1 MDVDSAATSSTPA
14 PAPTPA
20 PAKAKKEP
28 TEIGAE
34 VDVYFRLLVTLVLID
49 TKQLDQVSR
58 RLPTHR
64 DSCCF
69 GCLVQA
75 ALASCAIQ
83 RCQSSK
89 LWLTFVLCSPLSLSG
104 CHALAI
110 YG

>member
-58 RLPTHR
+58 RPLRR
-64 DSCCF
+64 DPCCF
-69 GCLVQA
+69 SCQFMA
-75 ALASCAIQ
+75 ALASYAIG
-83 RCQSSK
+83 RFRHHC
-89 LWLTFVLCSPLSLSG
+89 CD
-104 CHALAI
+104 
-110 YG
+110 